1 VLSTPALE
9 HFRPGNDSK
18 RESERDT
25 MSRYYLADG
34 MVQRGPFAISDLP
47 GQGLSGRLLVWKEG
61 MPQWRRADQVDEL
74 IFAGVLGPPM
84 PSYQALAAAPAPHR
98 PAHGTPAAAVSHPSS
113 STRIAAGVCG
123 IVLGAFGVHK
133 FILGTPLAGV
143 IMLLLTVLTCGWLAV
158 IPSVIGLIEGIIY
171 LTRSDDQFH
180 AEYVLN
186 KKAWF

>member
-1 VLSTPALE
+1 
-9 HFRPGNDSK
+9 
-18 RESERDT
+18 
-25 MSRYYLADG
+25 
-34 MVQRGPFAISDLP
+34 MVQRGPFEISDLP
-47 GQGLSGRLLVWKEG
+47 GQGLRGQTLVWKEG
-61 MPQWRRADQVDEL
+61 MPGWRRADQVDEL
-74 IFAGVLGPPM
+74 IFAGVLGPPI
-84 PSYQALAAAPAPHR
+84 PSYAGRAATPAPYG
-98 PAHGTPAAAVSHPSS
+98 PAYAAPAAAVSHPSS

-143 IMLLLTVLTCGWLAV
+143 IMLLLTVLTCGWLAI